1 MEPLTA
7 EERERLNQIPHLLKG
22 CNCGNCEVA
31 RKAIALCDE
40 AARLQGVI
48 AQWRQVAGTCTV
60 FDDSCEGG
68 LCWNCGH
75 FKPHHDLLA
84 RLMEEGQK

>member
-40 AARLQGVI
+40 AARLQGWI
-48 AQWRQVAGTCTV
+48 KQMRTWLKAQPRDYSYALAELDRLAGR
-60 FDDSCEGG
+60 E
-68 LCWNCGH
+68 
-75 FKPHHDLLA
+75 
-84 RLMEEGQK
+84 Q